1 MRQNKEGNPATVTR
15 KESDEM
21 QMFDI
26 VVAGILGLLIG
37 FWSGRS
43 LRWKIEET
51 EEETSEAYE
60 ERKMTGSRQLTMQ
73 GTVIGSPVNGEI
85 RKNTEE
91 MPEGAGA
98 SGDGQI
104 CIVPADGRVYAPT
117 AGKVLKLYPMG
128 NRIRFR
134 TDSGVELLLNICRD
148 REELHSGYYHCNVLQ
163 NEVVRKGKL
172 LMEFDKDGLTG
183 EGVDTAVT
191 VEMCASGETGQLV
204 KTWKDYIRAGE
215 ELLWVQRRGR
225 NQEDSV
231 CLR

>member
-1 MRQNKEGNPATVTR
+1 M
-15 KESDEM
+15 
-21 QMFDI
+21 
-26 VVAGILGLLIG
+26 
-37 FWSGRS
+37 
-43 LRWKIEET
+43 
-51 EEETSEAYE
+51 
-60 ERKMTGSRQLTMQ
+60 
-73 GTVIGSPVNGEI
+73 
-85 RKNTEE
+85 
-91 MPEGAGA
+91 
-98 SGDGQI
+98 
-104 CIVPADGRVYAPT
+104 
-117 AGKVLKLYPMG
+117 
-128 NRIRFR
+128 
-134 TDSGVELLLNICRD
+134 ELLLNICRD

-172 LMEFDKDGLTG
+172 LVEFDKDGLTG

>member
-1 MRQNKEGNPATVTR
+1 
-15 KESDEM
+15 M

-26 VVAGILGLLIG
+26 VAAGILGLLIG

-51 EEETSEAYE
+51 EECAAENGE
-60 ERKMTGSRQLTMQ
+60 ERKITGSRQLTMT

-85 RKNTEE
+85 RKSTEE
-91 MPEGAGA
+91 TEEAGA
-98 SGDGQI
+98 SGSGQI
-104 CIVPADGRVYAPT
+104 CILPADGRVYAPA

-134 TDSGVELLLNICRD
+134 TDSGVELLLGICRD

-172 LMEFDKDGLTG
+172 LVEFDKDGLTG

-191 VEMCASGETGQLV
+191 VEMCASEETGQLV
-204 KTWKDYIRAGE
+204 RTWKDYIRAGE

-225 NQEDSV
+225 NQEDSF